1 MALRQH
7 LAAIVN
13 LIYPVHCFG
22 CRKSLHNEGAR
33 YLCRSCREGINYIT
47 GTRCPRCGMG
57 LGDYTLVSQDGCTEC
72 RSHRLRFDGAFS
84 ATYYEGAIR
93 ELIHQFKYGRHE
105 FLARPLAEILV
116 QCVEEAGLG
125 SIGLNMVVAV
135 PLHRKKKSLRGFNQA
150 ELLGRN
156 VGRSLDIEV
165 CTGGLK
171 RTLNTPSQTNLPYYC
186 RQENV
191 RGAFMVKR
199 PPVFKGKD
207 VLLVDDVLTSGLTAS
222 ECARVL
228 KEAGVGRVYVLTVAK
243 SRRMAAGV

>member
-1 MALRQH
+1 
-7 LAAIVN
+7 
-13 LIYPVHCFG
+13 
-22 CRKSLHNEGAR
+22 
-33 YLCRSCREGINYIT
+33 
-47 GTRCPRCGMG
+47 
-57 LGDYTLVSQDGCTEC
+57 
-72 RSHRLRFDGAFS
+72 LRFDGAFS
-84 ATYYEGAIR
+84 ATYYEGTIR